1 MITIKDTHF
10 TSDIALAN
18 ILNVRTKAKL
28 LEICK
33 KLDLYVS
40 PNQKK
45 EETARRVARALLDN
59 PIEVLQSLSK
69 TELRLVDQ
77 FVQAGPN
84 AYVTCKARKNFLKLQ
99 NYGLVLTYEDKD
111 RGEWQMLMPDEVRES
126 LATSYRFFLEMAEK
140 GIKAPNA
147 RELRF
152 MAMLNRLR
160 DDGEE

>member
-40 PNQKK
+40 PNLKK

-99 NYGLVLTYEDKD
+99 KYSLVLTYEDKD

-126 LATSYRFFLEMAEK
+126 LATSYRFYLEMAEK
-140 GIKAPNA
+140 GIKAPSA

-152 MAMLNRLR
+152 MAMLNRSQ